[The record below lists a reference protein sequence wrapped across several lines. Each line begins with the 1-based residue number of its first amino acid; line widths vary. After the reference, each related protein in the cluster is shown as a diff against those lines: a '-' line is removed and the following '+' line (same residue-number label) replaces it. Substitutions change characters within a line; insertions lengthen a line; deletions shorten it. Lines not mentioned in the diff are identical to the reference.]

1 MKKKIAIIGL
11 PLVMAVAGLTY
22 AFTTAENKDIDNC
35 PLKGTVDCPI
45 VKDCPKAGT
54 ADCPYTAEATAG
66 EEVPECCK
74 KK

>member
-22 AFTTAENKDIDNC
+22 AFSAGDKSIDNC
-35 PLKGTVDCPI
+35 PLKGTADCPM
-45 VKDCPKAGT
+45 VKDCLKAGT
-54 ADCPYTAEATAG
+54 PDCPYTAEASAG
-66 EEVPECCK
+66 DDVPECCK